1 MTVTD
6 RLRSALPGSADPE
19 VEGGSP
25 WGPGWR
31 RSGLIGVAT
40 GLVSALVVLGPVL
53 LAWGSDPRSSAGGGD
68 AVAVGASL
76 WLLVGGAHLVAGAAT
91 VSLVPLLG
99 LAVLVVLARYGARE
113 AMVRVSTEGG
123 HWAGL
128 LPRPLAAAAGAWWA
142 GYALV
147 VGVGWVLAARG
158 PMPPHPWSVVLPL
171 LVVPLL
177 GLGIALHAVGRD
189 DPDVLGPRVV
199 PVLPDVVARGVGPG
213 VAGAGLL
220 VGLGALVVVVA
231 VVVSWPQVAAVQAGL
246 APDGTGSAVLLG
258 AQLAGLPNLA
268 TWVVSFVAGPGFSV
282 VDGAGISWDG
292 AESGLLPM
300 VPVLGALPQPG
311 HFPGVVGVVCVLL
324 LVAAG
329 AWVGRRAVATVARLS
344 RLRTKLVVAT
354 SACATTAVVLG
365 LLDLVGGGS
374 LGQFRLSSIGAP
386 ATELTLVL
394 FAELL
399 VGAVGYVLRDAWRLR
414 R

>member
-6 RLRSALPGSADPE
+6 RLRSALPGSADPDG
-19 VEGGSP
+19 EGGST

-31 RSGLIGVAT
+31 RSGLIGLAT
-40 GLVSALVVLGPVL
+40 GLVSVLVVLVPVL
-53 LAWGSDPRSSAGGGD
+53 LAWSADPRSSAPGGD

-76 WLLVGGAHLVAGAAT
+76 WLLAGGGHLAAGSAT

-99 LAVLVVLARYGARE
+99 VALLVALARYGSRE

-123 HWAGL
+123 SWAGL
-128 LPRPLAAAAGAWWA
+128 LPRPLAAAVGAWWA
-142 GYALV
+142 GYLL
-147 VGVGWVLAARG
+147 VGVVAWVLAARG
-158 PMPPHPWSVVLPL
+158 PLPPETPSLLLPL
-171 LVVPLL
+171 VLVPLL
-177 GLGIALHAVGRD
+177 GLGIALRAVGRD

-199 PVLPDVVARGVGPG
+199 PVLPDVVARAVGPG
-213 VAGAGLL
+213 LAGAALL
-220 VGLGALVVVVA
+220 VGLGVLVVVVA
-231 VVVSWPQVAAVQAGL
+231 VVVSWPQVAAVQAEL
-246 APDGTGSAVLLG
+246 APAGAGAAVLLG
-258 AQLAGLPNLA
+258 AQVAGLPNLA
-268 TWVVSFVAGPGFSV
+268 TWVVSFLAGPGFTV

-300 VPVLGALPQPG
+300 VPVLASLPQPG
-311 HFPGVVGVVCVLL
+311 RFPGVVGVVCVLL
-324 LVAAG
+324 LVGVG

-344 RLRTKLVVAT
+344 RLRTKLAVAV
-354 SACATTAVVLG
+354 SACATTALAIG

-386 ATELTLVL
+386 ATQVTLVL

-399 VGAVGYVLRDAWRLR
+399 VGAVGYVVRDAWRLR